1 MKDEQKKSLLGKL
14 KLNQLRKSDLEQRE
28 MNALKGGV
36 CANCACVN
44 YGYPTGSSGNSS
56 TGTVANY

>member
-1 MKDEQKKSLLGKL
+1 MEKKNVLSKIKL
-14 KLNQLRKSDLEQRE
+14 TRLKKANLEQRE

-36 CANCACVN
+36 CATCACTN
-44 YGYPTGSSGNSS
+44 YGYPTGSGGNSS

>member
-1 MKDEQKKSLLGKL
+1 
-14 KLNQLRKSDLEQRE
+14 
-28 MNALKGGV
+28 MNVLKGGV

-44 YGYPTGSSGNSS
+44 YGYPTGGGGNSS